1 MDRRLLAA
9 TMSDEDAWTDDEETI
24 EKTVER
30 VNRLSLSEL
39 KDIIT
44 IRIPSF
50 SFSSTDGY
58 DFIWHS

>member
-1 MDRRLLAA
+1 
-9 TMSDEDAWTDDEETI
+9 MSDEDAWTDDEETI